1 MIVLDSIQ
9 LLDAVHRSLSSNVLP
24 VLEDDFARVQ
34 IAAALKILEEVSDRL
49 ENGDPCEDF
58 NSAISADVADFADRV
73 QKDSPDFANAL
84 GEAIAK
90 AGGAGEPRDINRQL
104 VESLWSAATKADTKH
119 RTELLSLLNERAKE
133 ISANDARWICPE
145 ALISLI

>member
-1 MIVLDSIQ
+1 MIVLDSVQ

-24 VLEDDFARVQ
+24 MLEDDFARVQ
-34 IAAALKILEEVSDRL
+34 IAAALKILEEVGDRL

-58 NSAISADVADFADRV
+58 NAAISADVTDLAGRV
-73 QKDSPDFANAL
+73 QKDEPDFAQAL
-84 GEAIAK
+84 EAAV
-90 AGGAGEPRDINRQL
+90 ASALDGGEPRDVNRQL
-104 VESLWSAATKADTKH
+104 VESLWSAATKTDAKH

-145 ALISLI
+145 ALLSLI